1 MKYKYLLFDL
11 DGTLLDTMEGV
22 VKSAQFALKSFGIE
36 ASLKDL
42 EKFLGPPLRHSFTT
56 LYGLNDEQATEAI
69 RIYRNRY
76 DKESKAETKVFDEIP
91 ELLVKLKNAG
101 YVLGVATS
109 KLETQATMMLE
120 HFNIAQHFQY
130 ITGSSLDERITKK
143 HEVIEEALRRF
154 NISSNREI
162 ALMIGDMK
170 YDDIGAALVGVDCF
184 GVYTGTAQPNEHEEA
199 GATYIAYSFKELE
212 DSLLGELYNS

>member
-1 MKYKYLLFDL
+1 MQFD
-11 DGTLLDTMEGV
+11 V
-22 VKSAQFALKSFGIE
+22 R
-36 ASLKDL
+36 
-42 EKFLGPPLRHSFTT
+42 KFIGPPLTWTFNVIFPNQPEKQQGALLRYRE
-56 LYGLNDEQATEAI
+56 LY
-69 RIYRNRY
+69 
-76 DKESKAETKVFDEIP
+76 
-91 ELLVKLKNAG
+91 NAG
-101 YVLGVATS
+101 GMFDNDMYEGIDEFAQGLRDKGIKVGVATS